1 MKNKIIFVICIF
13 FIIVLGVLAGNYLYK
28 YNTSGEKISSTNN
41 LQENIIENKIR
52 ISDTIQTSTS
62 KVKTTPN
69 TLMIFKTY
77 YTKCKHYINSYE
89 DIDASAVN
97 LTQEEIKEKYKGWKI
112 EQFSEEQILLE
123 REEEDYCNE
132 HYKLKLEDGK
142 VYIYII
148 DSNNNVTKWKDTEIT
163 SEFLTEEDILRL
175 KEGITVYGK
184 ENLSSVLEDYE

>member
-13 FIIVLGVLAGNYLYK
+13 FIILLGVLAGNYLYK
-28 YNTSGEKISSTNN
+28 YNISEEKRYIGNN
-41 LQENIIENKIR
+41 LQENIIENKIK

-77 YTKCKHYINSYE
+77 YTKCKHYINNYE

-112 EQFSEEQILLE
+112 EQFSEEQVLLE
-123 REEEDYCNE
+123 REEEEYCNE

-142 VYIYII
+142 VYIYMI
-148 DSNNNVTKWKDTEIT
+148 DNNNNETKWKDTQIT
-163 SEFLTEEDILRL
+163 SEFLTEEDILKL
-175 KEGITVYGK
+175 KDGIIVYGK

>member
-28 YNTSGEKISSTNN
+28 YNTSVEKSSSANN

-77 YTKCKHYINSYE
+77 YTKCKHYINNYE

-123 REEEDYCNE
+123 REEEEYCNE

>member
-28 YNTSGEKISSTNN
+28 YNTFGEKSSSTNN

-97 LTQEEIKEKYKGWKI
+97 LTQEDIKEKYRGWKI

-123 REEEDYCNE
+123 REEEEYCNE

-163 SEFLTEEDILRL
+163 SEFLTEEDILKL
-175 KEGITVYGK
+175 KEGIIVYGK

>member
-28 YNTSGEKISSTNN
+28 YNTSVEKISSTNN

-123 REEEDYCNE
+123 REEEEYCNE

>member
-28 YNTSGEKISSTNN
+28 YNTSVEKISSTNN

-123 REEEDYCNE
+123 REEEEYCNE

-148 DSNNNVTKWKDTEIT
+148 DSNNNSTKWKDTEIT

>member
-1 MKNKIIFVICIF
+1 M
-13 FIIVLGVLAGNYLYK
+13 
-28 YNTSGEKISSTNN
+28 
-41 LQENIIENKIR
+41 QENIIENKIR
-52 ISDTIQTSTS
+52 ISDTIQTPTS

-123 REEEDYCNE
+123 REEEEYCNE

-184 ENLSSVLEDYE
+184 ENLSSVLEDHE